1 MNNCLKFVFTIL
13 LIAFA
18 NQSVKAQSDKLT
30 PGLQFKLTPFDSLY
44 LKKTFPNQIPYFKKW
59 NLEVPPK
66 NLNSIFSV
74 IDVNTLPISTKTP
87 SGNIHILPTDNMP
100 CLVPYNYFS
109 KTSDKVEA
117 SKNENFYIPVKI
129 PNPYKY

>member
-44 LKKTFPNQIPYFKKW
+44 LKKTFPNQIPYFEKW

-100 CLVPYNYFS
+100 CLVPNNYFS
-109 KTSDKVEA
+109 KTSDKLAVIP
-117 SKNENFYIPVKI
+117 SKNFKNQK
-129 PNPYKY
+129 